1 MHPVKLFLL
10 LLPVVAFAQN
20 PSSKTALLFNG
31 ASDWVRVE
39 DHASLNPQNQIT
51 LEAWVF
57 SEQFDRSSWQEFIM
71 KGGNNPGGGEP
82 RQYYLRPRKD
92 DGRLEFKL
100 HDLNDEDKGESS
112 DSSLTNGLWYH
123 VAATYD
129 GAVIRLYI
137 NGQHADS
144 DSESVTIQV
153 SDQPLAFGR
162 LGSVGAEYFSGIMD
176 EIRIWNIARSG
187 EELRR
192 TMKDTLGPQYYNS
205 ADSGL
210 VGYWRFDEAGG
221 DSTYDLSVYENHGQ
235 VIGASFVESGAFTT
249 IADNASILLHPRLI
263 RLLGN
268 YPNPFNPGTTIRY
281 NLGKRTELVFE
292 VFDITGKIVEKRSLG
307 LQGVGDHSLIFDANN
322 LTSGIYYYRLRG
334 QTESASGR
342 MLLIK

>member
-1 MHPVKLFLL
+1 MYPAKFLLFLL
-10 LLPVVAFAQN
+10 PVLALSQSI
-20 PSSKTALLFNG
+20 SSKTALLFNG
-31 ASDWVRVE
+31 ASDWVRIE
-39 DHASLNPQNQIT
+39 DHASLNPQDQIT

-92 DGRLEFKL
+92 NGQLEFKI
-100 HDLNDEDKGESS
+100 HDLNDDDKGESS
-112 DSSLTNGLWYH
+112 DSSLTNSQWHH

-176 EIRIWNIARSG
+176 EIRIWNVARSG
-187 EELRR
+187 EALRR
-192 TMKDTLGPQYYNS
+192 TMKDTLGPDYYRS

-221 DSTYDLSVYENHGQ
+221 DSTYDLSVYGNHGQ
-235 VIGASFVESGAFTT
+235 VIGASFVESGAFTSLE
-249 IADNASILLHPRLI
+249 DHPSIILQPRLI
-263 RLLGN
+263 TLLGN
-268 YPNPFNPGTTIRY
+268 YPNPFNPKTTIRY
-281 NLGKRTELVFE
+281 SLGQRAELFFE
-292 VFDITGKIVEKRSLG
+292 VFDIKGRTIEKRSLG
-307 LQGVGDHSLIFDANN
+307 LQRAGDHSLSYDAGI
-322 LTSGIYYYRLRG
+322 LTSGVYYYRLRG
-334 QTESASGR
+334 QAESASGR